1 MCVVAKPRSMF
12 TCLYLESLL
21 GMMLTFAIFMHFGS
35 SYLKQADIDIFVD
48 DSMHHIQHYLDSR
61 YDQQGIYERLNQYKE
76 LTFYDYKLSLLEG
89 WNEKTPLCIHCKHHM
104 SKQGLSVYMDDDDLL
119 RVALP
124 IPNSNHHLLFQ
135 EINYLF
141 DESLPWYQ
149 DRKIHF
155 MLSLFLTMSIAL
167 ALLIYLPLHRVNKRV
182 NRLIQTQERFGQG
195 ELSVRAESYHISP
208 VKEIAQSFNEMAE
221 DIDRR
226 VKQNQIF
233 SHAIPHEIR
242 TPLSKIQMACDL
254 VRREDCKNRDQL
266 FDDIDD
272 YIEDI
277 SDLTTDIL
285 QLSKLNNKLNVN
297 NRPDETNIS
306 LKSLC
311 RCRLDMIASNKTK
324 LNISDDVRED
334 ELTVAPAFVKLVL
347 DNLIKNA
354 DRYGNGLVEL
364 TLREFGSCWTIDVE
378 DNGSG
383 IPEEKRQE
391 IFIAFSRLDKSRNS
405 NDGGFGLGL
414 AIAQNAA
421 RNLNWTLSVD
431 DSHLGGARFTVLIP
445 KPQKS

>member
-1 MCVVAKPRSMF
+1 
-12 TCLYLESLL
+12 
-21 GMMLTFAIFMHFGS
+21 
-35 SYLKQADIDIFVD
+35 
-48 DSMHHIQHYLDSR
+48 
-61 YDQQGIYERLNQYKE
+61 
-76 LTFYDYKLSLLEG
+76 
-89 WNEKTPLCIHCKHHM
+89 
-104 SKQGLSVYMDDDDLL
+104 
-119 RVALP
+119 
-124 IPNSNHHLLFQ
+124 
-135 EINYLF
+135 
-141 DESLPWYQ
+141 
-149 DRKIHF
+149 
-155 MLSLFLTMSIAL
+155 
-167 ALLIYLPLHRVNKRV
+167 
-182 NRLIQTQERFGQG
+182 
-195 ELSVRAESYHISP
+195 
-208 VKEIAQSFNEMAE
+208 
-221 DIDRR
+221 
-226 VKQNQIF
+226 
-233 SHAIPHEIR
+233 
-242 TPLSKIQMACDL
+242 MACDL

-285 QLSKLNNKLNVN
+285 QLSRLNNKLNVN

-306 LKSLC
+306 LKNLC

-354 DRYGNGLVEL
+354 DRYGSGLVEL